1 MLIVYRYL
9 TTLLFP
15 IFLVLIFFRLVLKK
29 EDSLRYKEKIFSSS
43 FNIDRDPSKK
53 LIWFHVASIGELLSI
68 LPLIDEVNKSSKNIN
83 ILITSVTLSSSK
95 LFEEK
100 LNQYT
105 NVIHRFFPLDTEHLS
120 RYFLNSWKPDLV
132 CFVDSEI
139 WPNYLF
145 KIKEKKIPL
154 ILINARITKK
164 TFDRWKIFSSFAKKT
179 FNNFDLCL
187 ASSEESKNNLG
198 KLQVKNINYIG
209 NLKFSFKNKL
219 ENLSKDNKKILDSF
233 KVWCAA
239 STHSGEEVVIL
250 KAHKEIK
257 KEYNNILTIIVPRH
271 INRVSYIKNLSNK
284 YNLNAQILNDND
296 TVDAN
301 TEILIINSFGVLSK
315 YFNYCENIFIGKSF
329 VKKLKLIGGQNPIEA
344 AKAGCR
350 IFHGPYIYNFREIYT
365 LLNSYGISEQVNNVD
380 ELSHKL
386 LISFKNQVNINKDL
400 IGTLDAYGEKILK
413 QTTEVLKK
421 FVE

>member
-15 IFLVLIFFRLVLKK
+15 IFLVLIFFRLVFKK

-68 LPLIDEVNKSSKNIN
+68 LPLIDELNKSSKNIN

-164 TFDRWKIFSSFAKKT
+164 TFDRWKIFSSFAKKI
-179 FNNFDLCL
+179 FNNFDLCF
-187 ASSEESKNNLG
+187 ASSEESKNNLE

-239 STHSGEEVVIL
+239 STHAGEELVIL

-350 IFHGPYIYNFREIYT
+350 IFHGPYIYNFKEIYT

-386 LISFKNQVNINKDL
+386 LISFKKQANVNKEL

>member
-15 IFLVLIFFRLVLKK
+15 IFLVLIFFRLVFKK

-68 LPLIDEVNKSSKNIN
+68 LPLIDELNKSSKNIN

-164 TFDRWKIFSSFAKKT
+164 TFDRWKIFSSFAKKI

-187 ASSEESKNNLG
+187 ASSEESKNNLE

-239 STHSGEEVVIL
+239 STHAGEEVVIL

-350 IFHGPYIYNFREIYT
+350 IFHGPYIYNFKEIYT

-386 LISFKNQVNINKDL
+386 LISFKKQANVNKEL

>member
-15 IFLVLIFFRLVLKK
+15 IFLILIFFRLVFKK

-120 RYFLNSWKPDLV
+120 RHFLNSWKPDLV

-164 TFDRWKIFSSFAKKT
+164 TFNRWKIFSSFAKKI

-187 ASSEESKNNLG
+187 ASSEESKNNLE
-198 KLQVKNINYIG
+198 KLQVKNLNYIG

-239 STHSGEEVVIL
+239 STHAGEEVVVL

-329 VKKLKLIGGQNPIEA
+329 NKKLKLTGGQNPIEA

-350 IFHGPYIYNFREIYT
+350 IFHGPYIYNFKEIYT

-386 LISFKNQVNINKDL
+386 LISFKNQVNIDKEL

>member
-68 LPLIDEVNKSSKNIN
+68 LPLIDELNKSSKNIN

-105 NVIHRFFPLDTEHLS
+105 NVMHRFFPLDTEHLS
-120 RYFLNSWKPDLV
+120 RHFLNSWKPDLV

-164 TFDRWKIFSSFAKKT
+164 TFDRWKIFSSFAKKI

-187 ASSEESKNNLG
+187 ASSEESKNNLE

-239 STHSGEEVVIL
+239 STHAGEEVVIL

-329 VKKLKLIGGQNPIEA
+329 VKKLKLTGGQNPIEA

>member
-15 IFLVLIFFRLVLKK
+15 IFLVLIFFRLVFKK

-68 LPLIDEVNKSSKNIN
+68 LPLIDELNKSSKNIN

-164 TFDRWKIFSSFAKKT
+164 TFDRWKIFSSFAKK
-179 FNNFDLCL
+179 
-187 ASSEESKNNLG
+187 
-198 KLQVKNINYIG
+198 I
-209 NLKFSFKNKL
+209 FKWM
-219 ENLSKDNKKILDSF
+219 E
-233 KVWCAA
+233 
-239 STHSGEEVVIL
+239 T
-250 KAHKEIK
+250 
-257 KEYNNILTIIVPRH
+257 
-271 INRVSYIKNLSNK
+271 
-284 YNLNAQILNDND
+284 
-296 TVDAN
+296 
-301 TEILIINSFGVLSK
+301 
-315 YFNYCENIFIGKSF
+315 
-329 VKKLKLIGGQNPIEA
+329 
-344 AKAGCR
+344 
-350 IFHGPYIYNFREIYT
+350 
-365 LLNSYGISEQVNNVD
+365 
-380 ELSHKL
+380 
-386 LISFKNQVNINKDL
+386 
-400 IGTLDAYGEKILK
+400 
-413 QTTEVLKK
+413 
-421 FVE
+421 